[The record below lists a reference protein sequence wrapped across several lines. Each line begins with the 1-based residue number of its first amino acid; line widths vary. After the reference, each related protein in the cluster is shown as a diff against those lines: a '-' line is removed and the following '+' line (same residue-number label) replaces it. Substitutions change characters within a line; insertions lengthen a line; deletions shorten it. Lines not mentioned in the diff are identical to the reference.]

1 MSQSVASSAADQT
14 PESASSVSHGP
25 VQIALARSQA
35 ELLASFRLLYKSY
48 LRAGLVSENRQQL
61 RLTEFHP
68 LSTTEVLV
76 AKCRDEVVSTM
87 TLVGDGQRGLPLES
101 MYGSEYAQLRRTGLR
116 CAEAGSFAD
125 RRTSPTRF
133 KQVFNLLARLLV
145 QAAKARGY
153 DALVAA
159 THPKHAR
166 FYVRWLGFKQFGDL
180 KQCTYAEGNPA
191 VALLL
196 DFNAIQGTRFHERLF
211 GEPLTSEDLR
221 PTDWNSRTSRWLQ
234 ELLTSVEGVGH
245 AGDADHAGAPNP
257 SFAKRRWD
265 DTVLATPRGPAEL
278 FTPPFG

>member
-1 MSQSVASSAADQT
+1 MSQSVVSSAADQT
-14 PESASSVSHGP
+14 PESASSVAHGP
-25 VQIALARSQA
+25 VQIALARSRA

-48 LRAGLVSENRQQL
+48 LRAGLVSENPHHL

-76 AKCRDEVVSTM
+76 AKCREEVVSTM
-87 TLVGDGQRGLPLES
+87 TLVGDGERGLPLES
-101 MYGSEYAQLRRTGLR
+101 MYSSEYAQLRRSGLR

-125 RRTSPTRF
+125 RRTSPARF
-133 KQVFNLLARLLV
+133 KQVFNLLARLLM

-153 DALVAA
+153 DAVVAA

-196 DFNAIQGTRFHERLF
+196 DFNAIRGTQFYERLF
-211 GEPLTSEDLR
+211 GEPLTAADLR
-221 PTDWNSRTSRWLQ
+221 PTDWDHGTGRWLQ
-234 ELLTSVEGVGH
+234 ELLTSVEGAAH
-245 AGDADHAGAPNP
+245 PGAASGSDN
-257 SFAKRRWD
+257 KRRWD
-265 DTVLATPRGPAEL
+265 DSIFATPRGPTEL

>member
-14 PESASSVSHGP
+14 PDSASRVSHGP

-35 ELLASFRLLYKSY
+35 ELFASFRLLYQSY
-48 LRAGLVSENRQQL
+48 LRAGLVSENPYEL

-87 TLVGDGQRGLPLES
+87 TLVGDAERGLPLES
-101 MYGSEYAQLRRTGLR
+101 MYSSEYAQLRRSGLR

-125 RRTSPTRF
+125 RRTSPARF
-133 KQVFNLLARLLV
+133 KEVFNLLARLLM

-153 DALVAA
+153 NAVVAA

-166 FYVRWLGFKQFGDL
+166 FYVRWLGFRQFGDL
-180 KQCTYAEGNPA
+180 KQCTYAQGNPA

-196 DFNAIQGTRFHERLF
+196 DFDAIHGTEFHERLF
-211 GEPLTSEDLR
+211 GAPLATEALR
-221 PTDWNSRTSRWLQ
+221 PTAWDRGTARWLQ
-234 ELLTSVEGVGH
+234 ELLSSVEQAGH
-245 AGDADHAGAPNP
+245 ASAVRSPVAQ
-257 SFAKRRWD
+257 RRWGD
-265 DTVLATPRGPAEL
+265 EVFAPPRTPAGL
-278 FTPPFG
+278 LMPPLG